1 MKEILSYDRSSE
13 EMEEDSMKPVIVRN
27 VNIGEGMPK
36 ICVPIVGKSEEEI
49 LQMAKE
55 IVNVPADLVEWR
67 ADWYESVLEMQKVVE
82 LSAKLRE
89 VLMDKPILFTFRT
102 KTEGGEK
109 ELGAKP
115 YAMLNKMMIASGNI
129 DLVDVEVFAAE
140 KEVTSIV
147 EAAHRYGVKVVGSSH
162 DFKKTPDKEEIVRRL
177 CDMQTLG
184 VDIPKIAVMPQSKK
198 DVLTLLEATEEMA
211 SEHADR
217 PIITM
222 SMSPMGAV
230 SRIAGEIFGSSITFG
245 SLGKASAPGQI
256 GVEELKTILEIMHIE
271 P

>member
-1 MKEILSYDRSSE
+1 MKEILSYDRSNE